1 MEKIIT
7 KEEILNAISKM
18 SVIDLVDFIE
28 IVEKKFNISAG
39 SFNTNTL
46 TTASTIEVSKENEPA
61 VEKSEFKIILKDFGS
76 DKIKVIKIVRG
87 LTKLGL
93 KESKDLVENVP
104 ALIKDKLAKEE
115 ADTIKKEL
123 ELAGAVVL
131 IE

>member
-76 DKIKVIKIVRG
+76 DKIKVITQG
-87 LTKLGL
+87 
-93 KESKDLVENVP
+93 
-104 ALIKDKLAKEE
+104 
-115 ADTIKKEL
+115 
-123 ELAGAVVL
+123 VL
-131 IE
+131 

>member
-39 SFNTNTL
+39 SFNTSALTSSNT
-46 TTASTIEVSKENEPA
+46 TEVSKEDEP
-61 VEKSEFKIILKDFGS
+61 VIEKYEFKIILKDFGP
-76 DKIKVIKIVRG
+76 DKIKIIKIVRG

-104 ALIKDKLAKEE
+104 ALIKDKLTKDE
-115 ADTIKKEL
+115 ADSLKKEL

-131 IE
+131 LE